1 MYLLS
6 KSALFSILN
15 IAQLFIL
22 LPLITIVFRYK
33 RFNTTFKLIA
43 LLLVS
48 AGVFALIGNI
58 LHRQAINNMVISHL
72 YTIVEYI
79 CWSLVYIRLFDTK
92 VVKKLVIS
100 SIFLVITFS
109 IVNIFLWQPLDV
121 YNSYSKTVESAF
133 LLCFA
138 IGWFYKIFVDQSI
151 RRLEIH
157 PVFWINSAVLIYF
170 SGAFLL
176 FVTNNFLLEIP
187 LIEYFEAW
195 ALHGIFIMIH
205 YLFISI
211 GLWLLKHKK
220 ELR

>member
-1 MYLLS
+1 MLS
-6 KSALFSILN
+6 KSALFTIMS

-22 LPLITIVFRYK
+22 LPLISLIFRFK
-33 RFNTTFKLIA
+33 RFNKTFKLLGV
-43 LLLVS
+43 LLIC
-48 AGVFALIGNI
+48 AGIFALIGNI
-58 LHRQAINNMVISHL
+58 LHRQKLNNMVISHL
-72 YTIVEYI
+72 YTIVEYV
-79 CWSLVYIRLFDTK
+79 CWSLIYIRLFDVK
-92 VVKKLVIS
+92 VVKKLIIA
-100 SIFLVITFS
+100 SIF
-109 IVNIFLWQPLDV
+109 IVVVFTIINIFLWQPIEV

-138 IGWFYKIFVDQSI
+138 IGWFYKVFVDQSI
-151 RRLEIH
+151 HRLETH
-157 PVFWINSAVLIYF
+157 PSFWINAAVLIYF

-205 YLFISI
+205 YLFIAI
-211 GLWLLKHKK
+211 GIWLIKHKK